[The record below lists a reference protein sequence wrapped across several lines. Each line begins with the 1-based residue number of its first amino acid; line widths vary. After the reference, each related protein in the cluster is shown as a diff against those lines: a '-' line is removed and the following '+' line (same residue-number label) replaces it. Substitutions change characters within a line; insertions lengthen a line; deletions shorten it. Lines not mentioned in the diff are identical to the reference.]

1 MTTTQ
6 TAPRTNWAAIIEGC
20 LMVGL
25 GTMLLRKTWDGLL
38 PMYIHPR
45 YTILVALTAGVLL
58 LIGAA
63 RVWQAGASGLA
74 GAHGHPSLRSRI
86 GVYGLMLAPLLLGM
100 LIPATP
106 AGSALVDPQQ
116 LNVSRRGY
124 RAPQA
129 LPTDTTEQWTLL
141 EWMFARFLLEPED
154 VAGKPVDVI
163 GFVYHAP
170 DAPADEFYVVR
181 YTMACCIADRT
192 SVSLP
197 VRYAGA
203 AALPNDRWVR
213 VRGVIERRPVAE
225 GRDELLVVDARIE
238 TVPQPAEPYLYP

>member
-1 MTTTQ
+1 MAMTHAT
-6 TAPRTNWAAIIEGC
+6 PRTNWAAIIEGC
-20 LMVGL
+20 LTVGL
-25 GTMLLRKTWDGLL
+25 GTMLLRKVWDGLL

-45 YTILVALTAGVLL
+45 YTILVAITAAVLL

-63 RVWQAGASGLA
+63 RVWQAGAGGLES
-74 GAHGHPSLRSRI
+74 PLRNRI
-86 GVYGLMLAPLLLGM
+86 GMYGLVLAPLLLGI

-129 LPTDTTEQWTLL
+129 LPTDKTGQWTLM

-181 YTMACCIADRT
+181 YTVACCIADRT

-197 VRYAGA
+197 VRAENA

-213 VRGVIERRPVAE
+213 VRGVIEQRPVAE
-225 GRDELLVVDARIE
+225 GKDEIVVVDAQIE
-238 TVPQPAEPYLYP
+238 TVPQPPEPYLYP